1 MAKKTKPKAK
11 PKAKAKAKS
20 VPAKAAAANPGEE
33 FLKAFA
39 HEHAT
44 TLKVLRAYPA
54 DKLDLQPHAK
64 CKTARDL
71 AWMTVLEQGMLATA
85 LTAGMDWS
93 KPMPPPPPAPA
104 TMDEIIAVLD
114 QGYQKSVALLS
125 SMKPAQFGETL
136 RFPVA
141 PRTIGDVPKIAFL
154 WMLLSDQI
162 HHRGQFSIYL
172 RMADGKV
179 PSIYGPTADE
189 PWF

>member
-1 MAKKTKPKAK
+1 MAKESKPKAK
-11 PKAKAKAKS
+11 PKTKVKAPTPK
-20 VPAKAAAANPGEE
+20 PAAANPGPE

-44 TLKVLRAYPA
+44 TVKVLLAYPA
-54 DKLDLQPHAK
+54 DKLELQPHPK

-71 AWMTVLEQGMLATA
+71 AWMLVQEQGMLQVA
-85 LTAGMDWS
+85 LTLGFDWS

-104 TMDEIIAVLD
+104 AMVDIVVALE
-114 QGYQKSVALLS
+114 QGFKKSVALIS
-125 SMKPAQFGETL
+125 KMKPAEFNETVK
-136 RFPVA
+136 FPVA
-141 PRTIGDVPKIAFL
+141 PKTIGDVPKIQFL

>member
-1 MAKKTKPKAK
+1 MAKKSKPKAK
-11 PKAKAKAKS
+11 PKAKATPKKS
-20 VPAKAAAANPGEE
+20 PKNAAAPDPGKE
-33 FLKAFA
+33 FLQAFA
-39 HEHAT
+39 REHAT
-44 TLKVLRAYPA
+44 TVKVLRAYPA

-71 AWMTVLEQGMLATA
+71 AWMTVMEQGMLEVA
-85 LTAGMDWS
+85 LTTGFDWS
-93 KPMPPPPPAPA
+93 KPMTTPPPAPA
-104 TMDEIIAVLD
+104 TMDEIVAALE
-114 QGYQKSVALLS
+114 QAYQKSVAHVS
-125 SMKPAQFGETL
+125 RMKPAQFQETIK
-136 RFPVA
+136 FPVA
-141 PRTIGDVPKIAFL
+141 PRTVGDVPKIAFL

>member
-11 PKAKAKAKS
+11 PKVKAKTS
-20 VPAKAAAANPGEE
+20 PAKAPAANPGAE
-33 FLKAFA
+33 FLRTFA

-44 TLKVLRAYPA
+44 TVKVLKAYPA
-54 DKLDLQPHAK
+54 DKLDLKPHAK

-71 AWMTVLEQGMLATA
+71 AWMTVMEQGLLGVAIT
-85 LTAGMDWS
+85 TGFDWS
-93 KPMPPPPPAPA
+93 KPMPPSPAAPA
-104 TMDEIIAVLD
+104 TMDEIVAVLE
-114 QGYQKSVALLS
+114 QGYQKSVALVSKML
-125 SMKPAQFGETL
+125 PAQFNETVK
-136 RFPVA
+136 FPVA
-141 PRTIGDVPKIAFL
+141 PKTIGDVPKIAFL
-154 WMLLSDQI
+154 WMLLCDQI